1 MRRSTNSYAF
11 IIALLITSAAANAQR
26 QVAPRAALPAPAA
39 PAYDPRLYSDPGAT
53 SSRLKA
59 LQWRL
64 VGPFRGGRV
73 DAVVGDPTRPFVFYM
88 GAVNGGVWKTA
99 NGGQTWWDTDLALGD
114 RTPVQLRHDS
124 VLLQA
129 PVEPWGWQPRF
140 RDLWI

>member
-11 IIALLITSAAANAQR
+11 IIALLVTSTAANGQR

-99 NGGQTWWDTDLALGD
+99 NGGQTWENITDGKSD
-114 RTPVQLRHDS
+114 ISS
-124 VLLQA
+124 VGAIDVA
-129 PVEPWGWQPRF
+129 PSDPNVIYVGTGRVAAA
-140 RDLWI
+140 